1 MEPSHRT
8 DERMGSLK
16 REEFL
21 KTVRREK
28 VWDIILIGGGATG
41 LGCAVDA
48 ASRGFKTLLLEQA
61 DFAKGTSSRST
72 KLIHGGL
79 RYLKQGNLSL
89 VIEALH
95 ERGLLCQNAPHLVS
109 HLGFLIPS
117 YHWWEGPFYGVGV
130 KIYDLLA
137 GKLGL
142 EKSVHL
148 SKEETLARFP
158 TLEPNDLRGGSIYY
172 DGQFDDARLACCL
185 AQTAADQGAVCL
197 NYFPV
202 IQLIK
207 ENNITA
213 GVVGRDL
220 ETGEEFHFRSKVV
233 INAGG
238 VFSDAVRRLDDP
250 NCSTLIAPSQGVHL
264 VADRSYLPTD
274 TAIIIPH
281 TEDNRVLFFVPWHNH
296 VLIGTTDTPVADI
309 KMEPKPLEE
318 EISFLL
324 TTTARYLTKPL
335 RRENVLSAFA
345 GLRPLVKAK
354 DEENT
359 SALSRDHVIFVSPTG
374 LITIT
379 GGKWTT
385 YRKMAQDA
393 IDKAISISDLE
404 DTPCRTHDLRLHGY
418 EKGAHLVDAWL
429 SYGSDRHFLKELA
442 DKNTD
447 LSRPLHARLPYTAA
461 EAVWAVR
468 HEMARTLEDVLARRT
483 RALFLDARAA
493 SEIAPAVASLIAKE
507 LGQPSSWE
515 TSQVEQFRAIAKN
528 YLI

>member
-1 MEPSHRT
+1 MRK
-8 DERMGSLK
+8 RLGRVK

-21 KTVRREK
+21 EKIREK
-28 VWDIILIGGGATG
+28 KSWDLIVIGGGATG

-79 RYLKQGNLSL
+79 RYLKQGNISL

-95 ERGLLCQNAPHLVS
+95 ERGILCQNAPHLVS

-117 YHWWEGPFYGVGV
+117 YQWWEGPFYGVGV

-142 EKSVHL
+142 EKSIHL
-148 SKEETLARFP
+148 SKEETLQRFP
-158 TLEPNDLRGGSIYY
+158 TIEPNDLRGGSIYY

-185 AQTAADQGAVCL
+185 AQTAVDLGAVCL
-197 NYFPV
+197 NYFPAV
-202 IQLIK
+202 HLIK
-207 ENNITA
+207 ENGLVQGVTA
-213 GVVGRDL
+213 RDL
-220 ETGEEFHFRSKVV
+220 ESGEEFSFRSKVV
-233 INAGG
+233 INASG
-238 VFSDAVRRLDDP
+238 VFSDSVRRLDDP
-250 NCSTLIAPSQGVHL
+250 KCSPLIAPSQGIHL
-264 VADRSYLPTD
+264 VVDRSYLPTD
-274 TAIIIPH
+274 CAIIIPH
-281 TEDNRVLFFVPWHNH
+281 TDDNRVLFFVPWHNH
-296 VLIGTTDTPVADI
+296 VLIGTTDTPVPEI

-324 TTTARYLTKPL
+324 KTTSRYLTKPL
-335 RRENVLSAFA
+335 ERKNVLSAFA
-345 GLRPLVKAK
+345 GLRPLVKASN
-354 DEENT
+354 EENT
-359 SALSRDHVIFVSPTG
+359 AALSRDHVILVSPSK

-393 IDKAISISDLE
+393 IDKAIETGSLDEI
-404 DTPCRTHDLRLHGY
+404 PCKTHELRLHGY
-418 EKGAHLVDAWL
+418 IKENPHPVDAWL
-429 SYGSDRHFLKELA
+429 SYGKDRCFLEELA
-442 DKNTD
+442 VKNPK
-447 LSRPLHARLPYTAA
+447 LGHSLHPRLPYTGA
-461 EAVWAVR
+461 EIVWAAR
-468 HEMARTLEDVLARRT
+468 NEMARTLEDALARRT

-493 SEIAPAVASLIAKE
+493 SEIAPSVAHLMAQE
-507 LGQPSSWE
+507 LGHPPSWE
-515 TSQVEQFRAIAKN
+515 NAQVEEFQALAQN